1 MSKIQMYLMKSVINS
16 IYLSNVGTLVVAKL
30 PLMERTGWWSNFN

>member
-1 MSKIQMYLMKSVINS
+1 MRPLPLLARRGGRDKNDI
-16 IYLSNVGTLVVAKL
+16 AKH